1 MEFTNEQIEFMKSE
15 EGQALLNTNGVV
27 TKVTDVDSL
36 VETEEGLTNI
46 LKNSKISAE
55 LDRRNSK
62 SFERFKNETLAN
74 YVEKTKLEEI
84 ELDFKNKINETKV
97 NAEVDKVFANVKH
110 AELLKAQIDRASIKV
125 TDNGVEGLEEQLT
138 KLKEKYVDLFEIAP
152 SKKLTPPAP
161 KNEIPAGLT
170 KADFAK
176 MSIAQK
182 TKLYLEDKETYD
194 KLTEV

>member
-1 MEFTNEQIEFMKSE
+1 MSEKTEVVETLETGVTNNWETII
-15 EGQALLNTNGVV
+15 
-27 TKVTDVDSL
+27 
-36 VETEEGLTNI
+36 ETEEGLSEI
-46 LKNSKISAE
+46 LKHPKISAE

-84 ELDFKNKINETKV
+84 ELNYKNQINETKV
-97 NAEVDKVFANVKH
+97 NAEIDKVFANVKH
-110 AELLKAQIDRASIKV
+110 SELLKAQIDRANIKV

-138 KLKEKYVDLFEIAP
+138 KLKEKYVDLFEVTP

-161 KNEIPAGLT
+161 KNEAPAGLT

-176 MSIAQK
+176 LSIAEK

-194 KLTEV
+194 RLTEV